1 MRCPFCKRDDS
12 KVLDS
17 RESAEGTVTRRRR
30 ECHGCRKRF
39 TTYERV
45 EELMP
50 LVVKKDGR
58 REPYDRE
65 KLISGLQKAVE
76 KRPVSM
82 DQLEALVAEVEARVV
97 ELGEK
102 EVPSSVLGEEV
113 MRRLRALDQ
122 VAYVRFASVYRSF
135 RDIEEFMDELKGLLV
150 ARGAAARGSPGG
162 RPEDGPAGR
171 RRGVEARGDPRGR
184 PRDRPHASQP
194 RGGCGGGQGRADRRP
209 RPPRAR
215 RRPPRRGP

>member
-30 ECHGCRKRF
+30 ECLSCHKRF

-82 DQLEALVAEVEARVV
+82 DQLEALVADVEARVL
-97 ELGEK
+97 ERGEK
-102 EVPSSVLGEEV
+102 EVPSSLVGEEV

-135 RDIEEFMDELKGLLV
+135 RDIEEFMDELKGLLDDH
-150 ARGAAARGSPGG
+150 GAEAAR
-162 RPEDGPAGR
+162 R
-171 RRGVEARGDPRGR
+171 PRGR
-184 PRDRPHASQP
+184 LED
-194 RGGCGGGQGRADRRP
+194 
-209 RPPRAR
+209 
-215 RRPPRRGP
+215 

>member
-30 ECHGCRKRF
+30 ECLGCHKRF

-82 DQLEALVAEVEARVV
+82 DQLEALVAEVEARVL
-97 ELGEK
+97 ERGEK
-102 EVPSSVLGEEV
+102 EVASSVIGEEV

-135 RDIEEFMDELKGLLV
+135 RDIEEFMDELKGLLDDH
-150 ARGAAARGSPGG
+150 GADGS
-162 RPEDGPAGR
+162 R
-171 RRGVEARGDPRGR
+171 RQRGR
-184 PRDRPHASQP
+184 LED
-194 RGGCGGGQGRADRRP
+194 
-209 RPPRAR
+209 
-215 RRPPRRGP
+215 